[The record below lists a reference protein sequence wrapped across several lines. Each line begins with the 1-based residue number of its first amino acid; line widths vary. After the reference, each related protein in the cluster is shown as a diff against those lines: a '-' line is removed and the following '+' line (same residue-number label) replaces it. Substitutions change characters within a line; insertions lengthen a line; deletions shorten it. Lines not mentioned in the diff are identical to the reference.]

1 MAKRISRRTLIEG
14 AAAIGGA
21 VAGGWARTAA
31 AADKGTAEKD
41 KISHAEAEYQQQ
53 PKGQQRC
60 EICLQFQPPN
70 KCRIVKSPITPKGWC
85 QFFAAKENA
94 H

>member
-1 MAKRISRRTLIEG
+1 MPKRISRRTVIEG
-14 AAAIGGA
+14 AAAIGGFGT
-21 VAGGWARTAA
+21 GGWARTAA
-31 AADKGTAEKD
+31 AAEQETPEKD
-41 KISHAEAEYQQQ
+41 KISHAEAQYQQQ

-60 EICLQFQPPN
+60 DICLQFQPPN
-70 KCRIVKSPITPKGWC
+70 KCRIVKSPIAAKGWC

>member
-1 MAKRISRRTLIEG
+1 MAKRMSRRTLIEG
-14 AAAIGGA
+14 AAAIGG
-21 VAGGWARTAA
+21 VIAGGWARTAA
-31 AADKGTAEKD
+31 ADQDTPEKD
-41 KISHAEAEYQQQ
+41 KISHAEAQYQQQ

-70 KCRIVKSPITPKGWC
+70 KCRIVKSPITAKGWC

>member
-1 MAKRISRRTLIEG
+1 MTNRISRRTVIEG
-14 AAAIGGA
+14 AAAIGGV
-21 VAGGWARTAA
+21 VAGGWACTAA
-31 AADKGTAEKD
+31 AADQETPEKD
-41 KISHAEAEYQQQ
+41 KISHAEAQYQQQ

-70 KCRIVKSPITPKGWC
+70 KCQIVKSPISAKGWC

>member
-14 AAAIGGA
+14 VAAIGGVA
-21 VAGGWARTAA
+21 AGGWARTAA
-31 AADKGTAEKD
+31 ADQGTAEKD
-41 KISHAEAEYQQQ
+41 KISHAEAQYQDH
-53 PKGQQRC
+53 PKDQQRC

-70 KCRIVKSPITPKGWC
+70 KCQIVKSPISPKGWC